1 MQDDGRMSTPVI
13 QTDAGRAGWEAIVAD
28 PATAVISSDFD
39 GVLSP
44 LVEDPALSRPVE
56 GALDAL
62 ARLARSVGQ
71 VAIVTGRP
79 ALVATELSGVSGHP
93 GLGGLVV
100 LGHYGLERWDAATG
114 KITTAPV
121 PAGVATA
128 RDRLP
133 GLLTEAGV
141 PDAFVEDKES
151 SLAVH
156 TRRLDDPTGAFEL
169 LRGPM
174 TALAEE
180 TELRLEPG
188 NLVLELRP
196 PGIDKG
202 VAIRSLIESTSARS
216 ILYAGDDLGDLAA
229 YRAIAEERE
238 HGLNAVLLATRSSNA
253 TELIEAADIVV
264 DDPSGVVTVLTA
276 LSDAISAR

>member
-1 MQDDGRMSTPVI
+1 MSTPVL
-13 QTDAGRAGWEAIVAD
+13 QTEVGRDGWEAIVTD
-28 PATAVISSDFD
+28 PASAVISSDFD

-44 LVEDPALSRPVE
+44 LVEDPARSRPVE

-62 ARLARSVGQ
+62 ARLARSVNQ

-79 ALVATELSGVSGHP
+79 ALVATELSGVSGYP
-93 GLGGLVV
+93 GLGRLVV

-114 KITTAPV
+114 KVTSEPV
-121 PAGVATA
+121 PAGVTTA

-133 GLLTEAGV
+133 GLLSDAGV
-141 PDAFVEDKES
+141 PDAFVEDKNS

-156 TRRLDDPTGAFEL
+156 TRRLDDPTGALEL
-169 LRGPM
+169 LRGPL

-202 VAIRSLIESTSARS
+202 VAIRHLLESTGARS

-229 YRAIAEERE
+229 FRAIQEQRATGVR
-238 HGLNAVLLATRSSNA
+238 AVLLATRSSNA
-253 TELIEAADIVV
+253 TELIDAADVVV
-264 DDPSGVVTVLTA
+264 DDPSGAVTVLTA
-276 LSDAISAR
+276 LSDAIAAR

>member
-1 MQDDGRMSTPVI
+1 MSTPVI
-13 QTDAGRAGWEAIVAD
+13 ETDAGRAGWEAIVAD
-28 PATAVISSDFD
+28 PATAVIASDFD

-44 LVEDPALSRPVE
+44 LVEDPARSRPVE
-56 GALDAL
+56 GSLDAL

-79 ALVATELSGVSGHP
+79 ALVATELSGVSAHP
-93 GLGGLVV
+93 GLGQLVV

-114 KITTAPV
+114 KVTTAPV
-121 PAGVATA
+121 PPGVATA
-128 RDRLP
+128 RSRLP

-141 PDAFVEDKES
+141 PDAFVEDKDS

-169 LRGPM
+169 LRGPL

-180 TELRLEPG
+180 TELQLEPG

-196 PGIDKG
+196 RGIDKG
-202 VAIRSLIESTSARS
+202 VAIRSLIESTGARS

-229 YRAIAEERE
+229 YRAISEERE

-264 DDPSGVVTVLTA
+264 DEPSGVVTVLTA

>member
-1 MQDDGRMSTPVI
+1 MNSPVI
-13 QTDAGRAGWEAIVAD
+13 ETDAGHAGWNAIVSD
-28 PATAVISSDFD
+28 PASAVISSDFD

-44 LVEDPALSRPVE
+44 LVEDPARSRPVE

-62 ARLARSVGQ
+62 ARLATSVKQ

-93 GLGGLVV
+93 GLERLVV

-114 KITTAPV
+114 KVTSAPV
-121 PAGVATA
+121 PEGVATA

-133 GLLTEAGV
+133 GLLQEAGV
-141 PDAFVEDKES
+141 PDAFVEDKDS

-156 TRRLDDPTGAFEL
+156 TRRLEDPAGAFAL
-169 LRGPM
+169 LQGPL

-202 VAIRSLIESTSARS
+202 VAISNLLESTGARS

-229 YRAIAEERE
+229 FRAIQAQRAA
-238 HGLNAVLLATRSSNA
+238 GLAAVLLATRSSNA
-253 TELIEAADIVV
+253 TELIDAADVVV

-276 LSDAISAR
+276 LSDAIAAR

>member
-1 MQDDGRMSTPVI
+1 MSTPVI
-13 QTDAGRAGWEAIVAD
+13 QTDAGLAGWQAIVAG
-28 PATAVISSDFD
+28 PATAVIASDFD

-44 LVEDPALSRPVE
+44 LVEDPSLSRPVE

-62 ARLARSVGQ
+62 ARLARSVRQ

-93 GLGGLVV
+93 GLGELVV
-100 LGHYGLERWDAATG
+100 LGHYGLERWEAATG
-114 KITTAPV
+114 KVTTEPV

-128 RDRLP
+128 RGRLP

-156 TRRLDDPTGAFEL
+156 TRRLEDPTGAFEL
-169 LRGPM
+169 LRGPL

-202 VAIRSLIESTSARS
+202 VAIRSLIESTGARS

-229 YRAIAEERE
+229 FRAIEEERE
-238 HGLNAVLLATRSSNA
+238 NGLTAVLLATRSSNA

>member
-1 MQDDGRMSTPVI
+1 MSTPVI
-13 QTDAGRAGWEAIVAD
+13 QTEAGRDGWEAIVSD

-44 LVEDPALSRPVE
+44 LVEDPARSRPVE

-62 ARLARSVGQ
+62 ARLARSVNQ

-93 GLGGLVV
+93 GLGSLVV

-114 KITTAPV
+114 KVTSDPV
-121 PAGVATA
+121 PEGVTTA

-133 GLLTEAGV
+133 GLLREVGV
-141 PDAFVEDKES
+141 PDAFVEDKDS

-156 TRRLDDPTGAFEL
+156 TRRLDDPAGALDL
-169 LRGPM
+169 LRAPL
-174 TALAEE
+174 TALAQEAG
-180 TELRLEPG
+180 LRLEPG

-202 VAIRSLIESTSARS
+202 VALRRLIESTGARS

-229 YRAIAEERE
+229 YRAIQAQRDT
-238 HGLNAVLLATRSSNA
+238 GLRAVLLATRSSNA
-253 TELIEAADIVV
+253 TELIDAADIVV

>member
-1 MQDDGRMSTPVI
+1 MSTPII
-13 QTDAGRAGWEAIVAD
+13 QTDAGRDGWEAIIAD

-44 LVEDPALSRPVE
+44 LVEDPARARPVE

-62 ARLARSVGQ
+62 ARLARTVSQ

-79 ALVATELSGVSGHP
+79 ALVATELTGVTGHP
-93 GLGGLVV
+93 GLGRLVV
-100 LGHYGLERWDAATG
+100 LGHYGLERWDASTG
-114 KITTAPV
+114 TVTSDPV
-121 PAGVATA
+121 PAGVAEA
-128 RDRLP
+128 RSRLP
-133 GLLTEAGV
+133 ELLQEVGL

-156 TRRLDDPTGAFEL
+156 TRRLPDPAGALER
-169 LRGPM
+169 LRTPL
-174 TALAEE
+174 TELAES

-202 VAIRSLIESTSARS
+202 VALRRLLESTGARS

-229 YRAIAEERE
+229 YRAIDEQRKD
-238 HGLNAVLLATRSSNA
+238 GLRAVLLATRSSNA

-264 DDPSGVVTVLTA
+264 DDPAGVVTVLTA
-276 LSDAISAR
+276 LSDAIAAR

>member
-1 MQDDGRMSTPVI
+1 MSTPTI
-13 QTDAGRAGWEAIVAD
+13 QTEAGRDGWEAIVAD
-28 PATAVISSDFD
+28 PATAVISTDFD

-44 LVEDPALSRPVE
+44 LVEDPAMSRPVE

-62 ARLARSVGQ
+62 ARLARSVNQ

-79 ALVATELSGVSGHP
+79 ALVATELTGVTGHS
-93 GLGGLVV
+93 GLGRLVV
-100 LGHYGLERWDAATG
+100 LGHYGLERWEAATG
-114 KITTAPV
+114 KVTSDPV
-121 PAGVATA
+121 PAGVAEA

-133 GLLTEAGV
+133 GLLQELGL

-156 TRRLDDPTGAFEL
+156 TRRLPDPVGAFDR
-169 LRGPM
+169 LRTPL
-174 TALAEE
+174 TELAESA
-180 TELRLEPG
+180 ELRLEPG

-202 VAIRSLIESTSARS
+202 VALRRLLESTGARS

-229 YRAIAEERE
+229 YRAIEEQRKA
-238 HGLNAVLLATRSSNA
+238 GLRAVLLASRSSNA

-264 DDPSGVVTVLTA
+264 DDPTGVVTVLTA
-276 LSDAISAR
+276 LSDAIAAR

>member
-1 MQDDGRMSTPVI
+1 MSIPVI
-13 QTDAGRAGWEAIVAD
+13 QTNAGREGWEAIVSD
-28 PATAVISSDFD
+28 PSTAVISTDFD

-44 LVEDPALSRPVE
+44 LVEDPARSRPVE

-62 ARLARSVGQ
+62 ARLARSVNQ

-93 GLGGLVV
+93 GLGSLVV

-114 KITTAPV
+114 KVTSEPV
-121 PAGVATA
+121 PEGVTKA

-133 GLLTEAGV
+133 GLLREVGV
-141 PDAFVEDKES
+141 PDAFVEDKDS

-156 TRRLDDPTGAFEL
+156 TRRLEDPAGALEL
-169 LRGPM
+169 LRAPL
-174 TALAEE
+174 TALAQE
-180 TELRLEPG
+180 TGLRLEPG

-202 VAIRSLIESTSARS
+202 VALRRLIESTGARS

-229 YRAIAEERE
+229 YRAIQAQRDN
-238 HGLNAVLLATRSSNA
+238 GLRGVLLATRSSNA

>member
-1 MQDDGRMSTPVI
+1 MSTPVI
-13 QTDAGRAGWEAIVAD
+13 QTDAGREGWEAIVAD
-28 PATAVISSDFD
+28 PATAVVASDFD

-44 LVEDPALSRPVE
+44 LVEDPARARPAE

-62 ARLARSVGQ
+62 ARLARSVKQ

-79 ALVATELSGVSGHP
+79 ALVATELTGVTGHP
-93 GLGGLVV
+93 GLGSLVV
-100 LGHYGLERWDAATG
+100 LGHYGLEQWDAATG
-114 KITTAPV
+114 NVSSDPV
-121 PAGVATA
+121 PSGVAEA
-128 RDRLP
+128 RSRLP
-133 GLLTEAGV
+133 EILRAAGV

-156 TRRLDDPTGAFEL
+156 TRRLPDPVGAFER
-169 LRGPM
+169 LRTPL
-174 TALAEE
+174 TELAES

-202 VAIRSLIESTSARS
+202 VALRRLLESTGARS

-229 YRAIAEERE
+229 FRAVEQHRKS
-238 HGLNAVLLATRSSNA
+238 GLRAVLLATRSSNA
-253 TELIEAADIVV
+253 TELIQAADIVV
-264 DDPSGVVTVLTA
+264 DDPAGVVTVLTA
-276 LSDAISAR
+276 LSDAIAAR

>member
-1 MQDDGRMSTPVI
+1 MSTPVI
-13 QTDAGRAGWEAIVAD
+13 QTDAGHEGWAAIVSD
-28 PATAVISSDFD
+28 PAGAVISSDFD
-39 GVLSP
+39 GTLSP
-44 LVEDPALSRPVE
+44 LVEDPARARPAD

-79 ALVATELSGVSGHP
+79 ALVATELSGATAHP

-100 LGHYGLERWDAATG
+100 LGHYGLERWDATTG
-114 KITTAPV
+114 KVTSAPV
-121 PAGVATA
+121 PEGVATA

-133 GLLTEAGV
+133 GLLRELGV

-156 TRRLDDPTGAFEL
+156 TRRLDDPAGALEV
-169 LRGPM
+169 LRGPL
-174 TALAEE
+174 TALAAE

-188 NLVLELRP
+188 NYVLELRP

-202 VAIRSLIESTSARS
+202 VAIGRLLESTGARS

-229 YRAIAEERE
+229 YRAIEEQRKT
-238 HGLNAVLLATRSSNA
+238 GLRAVLVATRSSEA
-253 TELIEAADIVV
+253 AELIDAADIVV

>member
-1 MQDDGRMSTPVI
+1 MSTPTI
-13 QTDAGRAGWEAIVAD
+13 QTEAGREGWEAIVAD
-28 PATAVISSDFD
+28 PATAVISTDFD

-44 LVEDPALSRPVE
+44 LVEDPAMSRPVE

-62 ARLARSVGQ
+62 ARLARSVNQ

-79 ALVATELSGVSGHP
+79 ALVATELTGVTGHP
-93 GLGGLVV
+93 GLGQLVV
-100 LGHYGLERWDAATG
+100 LGHYGLERWEAATG
-114 KITTAPV
+114 KVTSDPV
-121 PAGVATA
+121 PAGVAQA

-133 GLLTEAGV
+133 GLLQEHGL

-156 TRRLDDPTGAFEL
+156 TRRLADPVGALET
-169 LRGPM
+169 LRTPL
-174 TALAEE
+174 TELAEAA
-180 TELRLEPG
+180 ELRLEPG

-202 VAIRSLIESTSARS
+202 VALRRLLESTGAQS

-229 YRAIAEERE
+229 YRAIDEQRKA
-238 HGLNAVLLATRSSNA
+238 GLRGVLLATRSSNA

-264 DDPSGVVTVLTA
+264 DDPTGVVTVLTA
-276 LSDAISAR
+276 LSDAIAAR